1 MTRNRRGGRSDPPS
15 KARKG
20 PRRERALPAWLTL
33 IGAIFL
39 LLVGFAAIFFF
50 ARGCV
55 ATQEAT
61 QVRKYVTSSA
71 SLLNDSSNAGKQDL
85 QNTLSNAKG
94 QVKNLNKDELRGAA
108 DNAQL
113 LYQRALDNN
122 EVPPEFQDGHHY
134 LISALGIRFDATERI
149 AKAASGNPSGFVKA
163 LSESVED
170 YKVSDSIIRNHYLPE
185 SRSAL
190 EKAGQSSDQ
199 GYLQEPDPFMDYEQI
214 GFDVAAAK
222 ASGAVV
228 QDDPNALHGVEI
240 TSVEIAGQQLY
251 SGGNVTLTGSDK
263 LVFNVTVTNGGEV
276 AEQAVP
282 VEIILNTKAERQ
294 SQKATIESIEPNGG
308 SKSIEV
314 SGFKPGELD
323 EAADVTIEAGP
334 VKYEEYTDNN
344 ALTGTV
350 TFGL

>member
-1 MTRNRRGGRSDPPS
+1 MSRNRRGRPSPPS
-15 KARKG
+15 NSRKS

-33 IGAIFL
+33 LGAIFL

-71 SLLNDSSNAGKQDL
+71 SLLNDSSNAGTKDL
-85 QNTLSNAKG
+85 QNTLSNANG
-94 QVKNLNKDELRGAA
+94 QVKNLNKDDLRSAA
-108 DNAQL
+108 DNANL
-113 LYQRALDNN
+113 LYQRALDND
-122 EVPPEFQDGHHY
+122 EVPPGFEDTHHY
-134 LISALGIRFDATERI
+134 LVSSLGIRADATERI
-149 AKAASGNPSGFVKA
+149 AKAASGNPDSFVQT

-170 YKVSDSIIRNHYLPE
+170 YKVSDSIVRNHYLPG
-185 SRSAL
+185 SRDAL

-214 GFDVAAAK
+214 GFDVAAANAK
-222 ASGAVV
+222 GAVV

-240 TSVEIAGQQLY
+240 TSVELAGQQLY
-251 SGGNVTLTGSDK
+251 SGGNVTLTGADDPT
-263 LVFNVTVTNGGEV
+263 FTITVTNGGEV
-276 AEQAVP
+276 TEQAVP
-282 VEIILNTKAERQ
+282 VEVILNTKAERQ

-314 SGFKPGELD
+314 SGFKPGELN

-334 VKYEEYTDNN
+334 VKYEEYEDNN
-344 ALTGTV
+344 TLTGTV